1 MTPMPEAQDPAV
13 QEPPAPDP
21 APLVPAALLAGPR
34 GRRLC
39 LELADL
45 AAAAAATGPDRN
57 DFHSAKFYASHG
69 MDPGHG
75 KSAVYYGPG
84 AVACPPANPT
94 AADVAAL
101 LDALPLPVLSEAALL
116 QALAATV
123 NSARYWQ
130 EPDGEDVLA
139 ASAPVRHAL
148 HRVAEHL
155 LASPLAA
162 WWTAPLNVAEQ
173 WTVTFVDE
181 DPRPQVSAKR
191 AVDTLAQWR
200 LAIMAEETDAA
211 TQRPADPTANW
222 SGEWWSRPPSGLTN
236 STRALGSRG
245 PTGLWLV
252 EDGFGQLEAVAQR
265 LQAPDNLRI
274 YEIDSPEAWAQLCRE
289 QSLEVT
295 ASKLHDWYR
304 TTGRHGRWVIPD
316 WALLK
321 DKYDAVHLT
330 MGGYLSTAGCEIP
343 VDGTFSTVLA
353 GWDPDA
359 TYWLRDV
366 VPGAEAGQTWLQ
378 DQEGPAWK
386 LQGSRRKSLTTP
398 ARSDWSWGHGDFRG
412 QSVMALLGTGD
423 ELWQRVGA
431 DVLRWKVKTRSG
443 FTVDTPGPVSEG
455 ERVNVTASFLG
466 VKVVEPVEV
475 VAVVAA
481 ADRVGFSYRTLPGHP
496 VSGEEAF
503 IVHRIGDEVY
513 LTIRSLTRAAP
524 QQPWRILFPVLLV
537 FQKLVRRRYLRAL
550 R

>member
-1 MTPMPEAQDPAV
+1 MTPIPAG
-13 QEPPAPDP
+13 QEPTAPDS
-21 APLVPAALLAGPR
+21 AMLLAGPR

-45 AAAAAATGPDRN
+45 AATAAAPDPDRN
-57 DFHSAKFYASHG
+57 DFHSAKIYAAHTLE
-69 MDPGHG
+69 PGRG
-75 KSAVYYGPG
+75 PSASYAGQG
-84 AVACPPANPT
+84 ADASPLPNPT
-94 AADVAAL
+94 AAEVAAL

-116 QALAATV
+116 QALTATV

-130 EPDGEDVLA
+130 EPDGEDILA
-139 ASAPVRHAL
+139 ASAPMRHAL

-155 LASPLAA
+155 LASPFVA
-162 WWTAPLNVAEQ
+162 WWMAPLDTAEQ
-173 WTVTFVDE
+173 WTVTFVD
-181 DPRPQVSAKR
+181 DDSRPQVSAKG

-200 LAIMAEETDAA
+200 LAIMAEEKDAA

-222 SGEWWSRPPSGLTN
+222 SGEWWSRPPSDLTN

-245 PTGLWLV
+245 PAGLQLV
-252 EDGFGQLEAVAQR
+252 EDGFSQLAAVAQR
-265 LQAPDNLRI
+265 LQTPSNLRI

-289 QSLEVT
+289 HALEVT
-295 ASKLHDWYR
+295 ASKRHDWYR
-304 TTGRHGRWVIPD
+304 TTGRHGRWLIPD
-316 WALLK
+316 WSLLK

-330 MGGYLSTAGCEIP
+330 MGGYLSTAGREIP

-359 TYWLRDV
+359 TYWLRDAV
-366 VPGAEAGQTWLQ
+366 HWAEAGQSWLQ
-378 DQEGPAWK
+378 DQEGPVWT

-398 ARSDWSWGHGDFRG
+398 ARSDWSWGHGDYRG
-412 QSVMALLGTGD
+412 QSETALLGTGD
-423 ELWQRVGA
+423 ELWERVRA

-443 FTVDTPGPVSEG
+443 FTVNTPGPVTEG
-455 ERVNVTASFLG
+455 ARVNVTASFLG

-475 VAVVAA
+475 VAVVDA

-503 IVHRIGDEVY
+503 IVHRFGDDVY